1 MHLRA
6 LVRAVLA
13 PHDRIHRELAG
24 RRAAAEDLPDPG
36 VLVVLEAELCVRLL
50 DVRRRLGVLHGV
62 HGHARV
68 LTRCVTR
75 AGRFTSRKVAAEAL
89 GRAPSDVSEGEAVM
103 RWPPSTSGRT

>member
-62 HGHARV
+62 HGQARV
-68 LTRCVTR
+68 LTRALARRLAAPCPW
-75 AGRFTSRKVAAEAL
+75 SRSGPHSLHSLVASPL
-89 GRAPSDVSEGEAVM
+89 HLTEG
-103 RWPPSTSGRT
+103 